1 MPRSLQ
7 SRLLLGFFV
16 GMTAILTVG
25 GFVIYNVIERH
36 LVTEN
41 DKFVRERLAFFESS
55 IQLRLTRGVVSAVY
69 RFIPLEWIQSVT
81 GENPDLIQ
89 GWFVDTGKPFDP
101 PPDLPG
107 TPERKIH
114 PLPRPEVKGDEVV
127 FVDHTLEDGRRARLC
142 SRVFVPARANANV
155 PALKVQV
162 VAGRDLSALQG
173 TLAKVRRVLVRFG
186 LGVMAVVLVVSGF
199 IIRRGVKPV
208 KSLAHQIEVMPLA
221 DEGARF
227 ALPGAPSELQ
237 PVVGRLNAL
246 MDRVGAAIEHERQFA
261 SNAAHELRNPLAAM
275 RGKIE
280 VALSRTRKAEEYE
293 EALENIWQS
302 QQGMQRVVDHLL
314 LLARLESG
322 HRQSEFVAEAAQL
335 GRLLKKAWRGC
346 IDNADEKHLR
356 VSWHVEDAE
365 TEFLAPL
372 SLLDIVFSNLLCNA
386 ANYTPAGGEV
396 RIHAALKDGREL
408 REATAVGSG
417 GEGRIHE
424 ALKDGRCR
432 VAVENTNPGLTAEL
446 LERTFT
452 PFWRADPNASGHR
465 GNAGIGLALCR
476 RIAMTLGGTISASLT
491 PTGMVRFDVELPV
504 ELAVPK
510 HQPPAARESEPQPD
524 TAVSG

>member
-1 MPRSLQ
+1 M
-7 SRLLLGFFV
+7 
-16 GMTAILTVG
+16 
-25 GFVIYNVIERH
+25 
-36 LVTEN
+36 
-41 DKFVRERLAFFESS
+41 
-55 IQLRLTRGVVSAVY
+55 
-69 RFIPLEWIQSVT
+69 
-81 GENPDLIQ
+81 
-89 GWFVDTGKPFDP
+89 
-101 PPDLPG
+101 
-107 TPERKIH
+107 
-114 PLPRPEVKGDEVV
+114 
-127 FVDHTLEDGRRARLC
+127 
-142 SRVFVPARANANV
+142 
-155 PALKVQV
+155 KVQV
-162 VAGRDLSALQG
+162 VAGRDLSALEK

-186 LGVMAVVLVVSGF
+186 LGVMAVVLAVSAL

-208 KSLAHQIEVMPLA
+208 NSLAHQIEVMPLA

-275 RGKIE
+275 RSKIE

-335 GRLLKKAWRGC
+335 GRMLKRAWRGC

-386 ANYTPAGGEV
+386 ANYTPSGGEV
-396 RIHAALKDGREL
+396 RIFAALEGSQEPPGDQL
-408 REATAVGSG
+408 RKEYSDDRIRAA
-417 GEGRIHE
+417 GEDR
-424 ALKDGRCR
+424 RCR
-432 VAVENTNPGLTAEL
+432 VAVENTNPGLPEEL

-491 PTGMVRFDVELPV
+491 PAGMVRYDVELPV
-504 ELAVPK
+504 KLAVPK
-510 HQPPAARESEPQPD
+510 QPPPAARESEPQPD